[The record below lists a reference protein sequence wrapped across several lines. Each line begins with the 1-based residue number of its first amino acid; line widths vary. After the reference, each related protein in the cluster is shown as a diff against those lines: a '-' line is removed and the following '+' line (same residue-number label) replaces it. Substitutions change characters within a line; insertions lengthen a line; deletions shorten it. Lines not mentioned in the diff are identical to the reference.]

1 MDHVIYLYGAFV
13 LIAAALAGI
22 TIRAPRALWVK
33 ISALVLAA
41 LLMVTAYAS
50 LADLLGRP
58 KSIRME
64 WAKSA
69 LPEATVLAASMREG
83 KAIYLWLRFDGTS
96 EPRAYVLPWKM
107 ATAKRLQN
115 AMGQA
120 QAQGT
125 AVRMAR
131 PFQSN
136 RDPNTPLFYAEPQ
149 PALPPK
155 TPRQ

>member
-1 MDHVIYLYGAFV
+1 MDHIMYLFTAVV

-22 TIRAPRALWVK
+22 TIRAPRALWIKV
-33 ISALVLAA
+33 SALVLAA

-58 KSIRME
+58 KSVGME

-83 KAIYLWLRFDGTS
+83 EAIYLWLRFDGTS

-107 ATAKRLQN
+107 ATAKRLHE
-115 AMGQA
+115 AMGKA
-120 QAQGT
+120 EAEGT

-136 RDPNTPLFYAEPQ
+136 RDPNTPLFYADPQ

-155 TPRQ
+155 TPIQ